1 MIPEGNPKEVLKHM
15 SYQVLGRAVVVCCAA
30 GSRRQCEG
38 TWLCFGRPILPRIT
52 GSMEPRCCNVLCCG
66 MLPQVY
72 GCLADVTP
80 SVCIPRLIPPSWP
93 ARPALFFSSATEV
106 DRLTSKLF
114 SGATEVLRLTS
125 KLFCGRLISPHSM
138 VDVNLPG

>member
-80 SVCIPRLIPPSWP
+80 SVCIPRLIPPSWL
-93 ARPALFFSSATEV
+93 ARPALFLSQTEV
-106 DRLTSKLF
+106 GRLTSKLF
-114 SGATEVLRLTS
+114 FGATKVLRLTS
-125 KLFCGRLISPHSM
+125 KLFCGSSISPHSM
-138 VDVNLPG
+138 DDVNLPG